1 MCYQPGHNRSRCT
14 STVVAMYNKHT
25 SSSVLAGTSSGL
37 AASSNASTAS
47 ELRNRPPVFQATE
60 DAAGGAARVWKHA
73 GGRAT

>member
-1 MCYQPGHNRSRCT
+1 MGA
-14 STVVAMYNKHT
+14 AMYKKHT

-37 AASSNASTAS
+37 AASSNAPTAGELS
-47 ELRNRPPVFQATE
+47 EWATGVQATE